1 MVTVIERTT
10 NSIINV
16 QVIKDAGIT
25 AKWLIA
31 LSTMADDC
39 QCTNAEDCS

>member
-1 MVTVIERTT
+1 MTVIERTI
-10 NSIINV
+10 NSVINV
-16 QVIKDAGIT
+16 QLIKDAGST

-39 QCTNAEDCS
+39 QRTNPENGS